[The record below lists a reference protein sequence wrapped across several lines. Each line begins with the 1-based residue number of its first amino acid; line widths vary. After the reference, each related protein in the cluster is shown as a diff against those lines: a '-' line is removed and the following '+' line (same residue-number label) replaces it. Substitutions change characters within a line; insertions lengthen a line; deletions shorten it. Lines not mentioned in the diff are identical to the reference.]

1 MTESER
7 QIDSIWVFIFALY
20 QVTVKCEIDRSINK
34 AKFSSSLY
42 DWCVYGDS
50 NAQISTYKDLEFWW
64 RFFAWKINEY

>member
-42 DWCVYGDS
+42 DRCVYDDS
-50 NAQISTYKDLEFWW
+50 NVWILIKISDSDEDFCVKY
-64 RFFAWKINEY
+64 